1 MFLIKKKA
9 EQRTIESSTLNNT
22 EKVTYPPLPIFQAK
36 KNYYFFNLI
45 CAKYLTIPIT
55 DLLMNIYSV
64 TYTSSNTLSTSVLP
78 TRCR

>member
-22 EKVTYPPLPIFQAK
+22 EKVTHPSQYFKLR
-36 KNYYFFNLI
+36 NYYFFNLI

-55 DLLMNIYSV
+55 DLLMNICSV

>member
-22 EKVTYPPLPIFQAK
+22 EKVTTHPSQYFKLR
-36 KNYYFFNLI
+36 NYYFFNLI

-55 DLLMNIYSV
+55 DLLMNICSV

>member
-22 EKVTYPPLPIFQAK
+22 EKVTHPSQYFKLR
-36 KNYYFFNLI
+36 NYYFFNLI